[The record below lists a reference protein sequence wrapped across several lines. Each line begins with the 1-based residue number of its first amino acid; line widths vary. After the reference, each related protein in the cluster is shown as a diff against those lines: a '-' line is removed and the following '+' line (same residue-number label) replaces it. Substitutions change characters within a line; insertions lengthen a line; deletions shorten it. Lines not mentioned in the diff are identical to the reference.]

1 MNCSNT
7 ANTQV
12 VIVRGVQLAQP
23 DVASSLSSQ
32 RGCLLEFN
40 AIAVGANVAARLEQE
55 IVVAAVGQDF
65 GVSAIDCAGADVLPR
80 KQLDSARE

>member
-12 VIVRGVQLAQP
+12 VIVRGIQLTQP
-23 DVASSLSSQ
+23 DVASRLSSQ
-32 RGCLLEFN
+32 RGCFLEFD
-40 AIAVGANVAARLEQE
+40 AIAVGTNVAARLQHE

-65 GVSAIDCAGADVLPR
+65 RVNAIDCAGADVLPR
-80 KQLDSARE
+80 EQLDRACE